1 MNSKN
6 SRHISRRDF
15 MKVAAA
21 TTAALAVDWNQ
32 LEALAAKVGPKKEY
46 PVVVIGGGLGGL
58 SAAAHLARNG
68 FPVTLVEQHDR
79 PGGYA
84 TSFDRVAENLFTFDV
99 SLHATMSAEGGLRKS
114 LEGAGV
120 LGKVETVELPELCR
134 IITPDH
140 DLIWPQKNPEAIID
154 QLSKLFPDQ
163 AQGIQGFFDEI
174 MGILDEAIKPFDPDS
189 WWDKLLF
196 PISRRKMWGIRNKTL
211 ADVLDQ
217 YVKDPKLRSILSI
230 YWPYYGLPPSKL
242 SGFYY
247 AIATSAYIRFGGHY
261 IKQRSQDLSYSLMD
275 AIEAKAGQVMLETEA
290 EKIVMKDGAVTGV
303 VLSNGKLLKARAVI
317 SNASVPAT
325 MKMLSG
331 DADPAKLGGKAGE
344 YVKKLDTYRPSLS
357 TFIVWL
363 GLNQEVHRKVKGYE
377 IWIDRDYDP
386 EKAYKGSVACDPGK
400 AGILVTLYD
409 NAYKGYSNPGTSTV
423 VVMILSGYEPWRRFE
438 ADYFAG
444 RKDAYHKEKERI
456 AKALIKEAEKWAI
469 PGLSSMIEVMEA
481 ATPLTNVRY
490 TGNPEG
496 AIYGYEQSID
506 NAYMTRLEQR
516 TPFKGLYLASAWTK
530 SGGGY
535 QPCLRSGADAF
546 KALMKDLTDL

>member
-1 MNSKN
+1 MNSKT

-21 TTAALAVDWNQ
+21 TTAALAVDWKHI
-32 LEALAAKVGPKKEY
+32 EALAAEVEPKSEF

-58 SAAAHLARNG
+58 SAAAYLARDG
-68 FPVTLVEQHDR
+68 FPVTLVEQHDI

-84 TSFDRVAENLFTFDV
+84 TTFDRAGGKFTFDV
-99 SLHATMSAEGGLRKS
+99 SLHATMSAKGGLRES

-120 LGKVETVELPELCR
+120 LDKVETVELPELCR

-140 DLIWPQKNPEAIID
+140 DLIWPQRNPEAIIK
-154 QLSKLFPDQ
+154 QLSDLFPDQ

-174 MGILDEAIKPFDPDS
+174 MGILDEAIKPFDSDS
-189 WWDKLLF
+189 WWDKLTF
-196 PISRRKMWGIRNKTL
+196 PLTRRKMWGIRKKTL
-211 ADVLDQ
+211 ADVLVE

-242 SGFYY
+242 SGFLYSVS
-247 AIATSAYIRFGGHY
+247 TSAYIRFGGHY
-261 IKQRSQDLSYSLMD
+261 IKQRSQDLSYALMD
-275 AIEAKAGQVMLETEA
+275 AVESKAGQVMLETEA
-290 EKIVMKDGAVTGV
+290 EKIVMKNGAVTGV
-303 VLSNGKLLKARAVI
+303 ILADGRHLKARAVI

-325 MKMLSG
+325 MKMLSKNTE
-331 DADPAKLGGKAGE
+331 PAQFNSNARDYL
-344 YVKKLDTYRPSLS
+344 KKLDTYRPSLS
-357 TFIVWL
+357 SFVVWL

-386 EKAYKGSVACDPGK
+386 EKAYQGCLACDPHK
-400 AGILVTLYD
+400 AGLLVTLYD
-409 NAYKGYSNPGTSTV
+409 NAYKGYSNAGTSTV
-423 VVMILSGYEPWRRFE
+423 VVMMLSGYEPWRRFE
-438 ADYFAG
+438 ADYFAD
-444 RKDAYHKEKERI
+444 RKDAYHNEKERI
-456 AKALIKEAEKWAI
+456 ARALIEEAEKWVI

-481 ATPLTNVRY
+481 ATPLTNIRY

-496 AIYGYEQSID
+496 AIYGYEQSMD

-530 SGGGY
+530 QGGGY
-535 QPCLRSGADAF
+535 QPCLGSGADAF
-546 KALMKDLTDL
+546 KALIKDLTDI

>member
-1 MNSKN
+1 MKKKT
-6 SRHISRRDF
+6 SRHISCRDF

-21 TTAALAVDWNQ
+21 TTAALAVDWKQ
-32 LEALAAKVGPKKEY
+32 LEALAAEVGPKSEF

-68 FPVTLVEQHDR
+68 FPVTLVEQHNI

-84 TSFDRVAENLFTFDV
+84 TTFDRAGGKFTFDV
-99 SLHATMSAEGGLRKS
+99 SLHATMSAKGGLRES

-120 LGKVETVELPELCR
+120 LDKVETVELPELCR
-134 IITPDH
+134 IITPDY
-140 DLIWPQKNPEAIID
+140 DLIWPQQNPDAIIK
-154 QLSKLFPDQ
+154 QLSDLFPDQ

-174 MGILDEAIKPFDPDS
+174 LGILDEALKPFDSDS
-189 WWDKLLF
+189 WWDKLTF

-211 ADVLDQ
+211 AEVLDP
-217 YVKDPKLRSILSI
+217 YVKDPKLRSLLSV

-247 AIATSAYIRFGGHY
+247 AIATSAYIRFGGYY
-261 IKQRSQDLSYSLMD
+261 IKRRSQDLSYALMD
-275 AIEAKAGQVMLETEA
+275 AIEAKGGQVMLETEA
-290 EKIVMKDGAVTGV
+290 EKILMKDGAITGV
-303 VLSNGKLLKARAVI
+303 TLASGKHLKARAVI

-325 MKMLSG
+325 MKMLSQNTE
-331 DADPAKLGGKAGE
+331 AAKFNSKARE
-344 YVKKLDTYRPSLS
+344 YLKKLDTYRPSLS
-357 TFIVWL
+357 TFVVWL
-363 GLNQEVHRKVKGYE
+363 GLNQEVYRKVKGYE
-377 IWIDRDYDP
+377 IWIDRDYNP
-386 EKAYKGSVACDPGK
+386 EKAYQGCLACDPNK
-400 AGILVTLYD
+400 AGLLVTLYD
-409 NAYKGYSNPGTSTV
+409 NAYKGYSKPGTSTV
-423 VVMILSGYEPWRRFE
+423 VVMMLSGYEPWKRFE

-456 AKALIKEAEKWAI
+456 TKALIKEAEKWAI

-481 ATPLTNVRY
+481 ASPLTNIHY

-496 AIYGYEQSID
+496 AIYGYQQSMD

-530 SGGGY
+530 PGGGY
-535 QPCLRSGADAF
+535 QPCLGSGAKAF
-546 KALMKDLTDL
+546 KAMVKDLADI

>member
-1 MNSKN
+1 MNSKT

-68 FPVTLVEQHDR
+68 FPVTLVEQHDI

-84 TSFDRVAENLFTFDV
+84 TTFDRAGGKFTFDV
-99 SLHATMSAEGGLRKS
+99 SLHATMSAQGGLRKS

-120 LGKVETVELPELCR
+120 LDKVETVELPELCR
-134 IITPDH
+134 IITPDY
-140 DLIWPQKNPEAIID
+140 DLIWPQRNPEAIIK
-154 QLSKLFPDQ
+154 QLSDLFPDQ

-174 MGILDEAIKPFDPDS
+174 MAILDEAIKPFDSDS
-189 WWDKLLF
+189 WWDKLTF
-196 PISRRKMWGIRNKTL
+196 PFTRRKMWGIRNKTL
-211 ADVLDQ
+211 ADVLED
-217 YVKDPKLRSILSI
+217 YVTDPKLRSLLST

-242 SGFYY
+242 SGFLY
-247 AIATSAYIRFGGHY
+247 AIATAAYIRFGGHY
-261 IKQRSQDLSYSLMD
+261 FKQRSQDLSNALMD
-275 AIEAKAGQVMLETEA
+275 AIEAEAGQVMLETEA
-290 EKIVMKDGAVTGV
+290 EKIVMEDGAVSGV
-303 VLSNGKLLKARAVI
+303 ILADGKQLKARAVI

-325 MKMLSG
+325 MKMLSKNTE
-331 DADPAKLGGKAGE
+331 PAKLSSKTRD
-344 YVKKLDTYRPSLS
+344 YLKKLESYRPSLS

-386 EKAYKGSVACDPGK
+386 EKAYQGSLACDPRK
-400 AGILVTLYD
+400 AGLLVTLYD
-409 NAYKGYSNPGTSTV
+409 NAYKGYSNAGTSTV
-423 VVMILSGYEPWRRFE
+423 VVMMLSGYEPWRRFE
-438 ADYFAG
+438 ADYFAD
-444 RKDAYHKEKERI
+444 RKDAYLKEKDRI
-456 AKALIKEAEKWAI
+456 AGALIEEAEKWVI

-481 ATPLTNVRY
+481 ATPLTNISY

-496 AIYGYEQSID
+496 AIYGYEQSMD
-506 NAYMTRLEQR
+506 NAYMTRLDRR
-516 TPFKGLYLASAWTK
+516 TPFKGLYLASAWTRP
-530 SGGGY
+530 GGGY
-535 QPCLRSGADAF
+535 QPCLGSGADAF
-546 KALMKDLTDL
+546 KALVKDLADI

>member
-1 MNSKN
+1 MNKKDSK
-6 SRHISRRDF
+6 HISRRDF

-32 LEALAAKVGPKKEY
+32 LEAMAAKVGPKNEY

-68 FPVTLVEQHDR
+68 FPVTLVEQHDI

-84 TSFDRVAENLFTFDV
+84 TSFDRAGGKFTFDV
-99 SLHATMSAEGGLRKS
+99 SLHATMSAKGGLRES

-120 LGKVETVELPELCR
+120 LDKVETVELPELCR

-140 DLIWPQKNPEAIID
+140 DLIWPQKSPEAIIK
-154 QLSKLFPDQ
+154 QLSDLFPDQ

-174 MGILDEAIKPFDPDS
+174 MGILDEAIKPFDSDS
-189 WWDKLLF
+189 WWDKLF
-196 PISRRKMWGIRNKTL
+196 FIWTHKKMWAIRNDTL
-211 ADVLDQ
+211 SDLLKRH
-217 YVKDPKLRSILSI
+217 VKGSKLRSLLSI
-230 YWPYYGLPPSKL
+230 YWPYYGLPPSRL

-247 AIATSAYIRFGGHY
+247 AIATAAYIRFGGHY
-261 IKQRSQDLSYSLMD
+261 IKKRSQDLSYALME
-275 AIEAKAGQVMLETEA
+275 AIEARAGKVMLETEA

-303 VLSNGKLLKARAVI
+303 VLANGKLLKARAVI
-317 SNASVPAT
+317 SNASVPGT
-325 MKMLSG
+325 IKMLSG
-331 DADPAKLGGKAGE
+331 NGDSAKLEGKVGK

-357 TFIVWL
+357 TFVVWL

-386 EKAYKGSVACDPGK
+386 EKAYQGSLACDPHK
-400 AGILVTLYD
+400 AGLLVSLYD

-423 VVMILSGYEPWRRFE
+423 VVMMLSGYEPWRPFE

-444 RKDAYHKEKERI
+444 RKDAYDKEKERI
-456 AKALIKEAEKWAI
+456 AKALIKEAEKWVI
-469 PGLSSMIEVMEA
+469 PSLSSMIEVMEA
-481 ATPLTNVRY
+481 ATPLTNISY

-496 AIYGYEQSID
+496 AIYGYEQSMD

-530 SGGGY
+530 PGGGY
-535 QPCLRSGADAF
+535 QPCLGSGADAF
-546 KALMKDLTDL
+546 KALVKDLADI